1 MAIDL
6 TQLPPPKVVEELDF
20 ETLLAKRKARLIAAT
35 PAETRDAIAAT
46 LELES
51 EPLTILLQENAYTE
65 LILRQRFNE
74 VAKAS
79 LLAYAEK
86 TDLDNRAADYGVS
99 RLLITPADTD
109 ANPPTEAVW
118 EEDDRLRYRCQMA
131 LEGLSVAGS
140 RGAYLFHT
148 LSASA
153 MLADASVDSPT
164 FVAAEVPADVRAQ
177 LPAGAIVLVCSYDA
191 GLTNPLPGDVSIA
204 VLPTTTSTLPTAT
217 LVQTAQAALSDDDV
231 RPLTDRPRVQAG
243 TAATYQVVA
252 SIEPENGP
260 DADIVLA
267 TARSRLDAAIAA
279 ARKLG
284 GQLPRSAIYAALH
297 APGARRVTLA
307 EPAGDIVCD
316 LRHYPDCTAIQ
327 LTRGGD

>member
-20 ETLLAKRKARLIAAT
+20 ETLLAQRKARLIAAS
-35 PAETRDAIAAT
+35 PPEIRSGIAAALASET
-46 LELES
+46 
-51 EPLTILLQENAYTE
+51 EPLTIELQENTYEAM
-65 LILRQRFNE
+65 ILRQRMNDA
-74 VAKAS
+74 AKAS
-79 LLAYAEK
+79 LLAYATG

-99 RLLITPADTD
+99 RLLITPADPD
-109 ANPPTEAVW
+109 ANPPTDAVW

-164 FVAAEVPADVRAQ
+164 FVAVELSADVRAK

-191 GLTNPLPGDVSIA
+191 GLANPLPGDVSIA
-204 VLPTTTSTLPTAT
+204 VLPTTTSTLPAAT

-243 TAATYQVVA
+243 TATTYQVVA
-252 SIEPENGP
+252 SVEPENGP

-267 TARSRLDAAIAA
+267 AARARLDAAIAA